1 MCTAVQLSKASDRQ
15 GTATAMASAAT
26 AKCSGTED
34 ALDGV
39 CSPISESMST
49 AIMYGVQG
57 FIVLALVAL
66 GVFLNDPK
74 GTRKQLTALMFKCR
88 MWMNKQ
94 QTGYA
99 AVATPQKKATTTVSG
114 GGRFGASGGRFGGS
128 SAKPGRAKRTT
139 PVQRAPS
146 DEDEEDS
153 DEPEPE
159 PEESSE
165 EEQLTASRRASREK
179 GRPLRLLALPRAW
192 SVAPLL
198 AGLPPL
204 VGAP

>member
-1 MCTAVQLSKASDRQ
+1 M
-15 GTATAMASAAT
+15 ATAAT
-26 AKCSGTED
+26 AKCSGSED

-74 GTRKQLTALMFKCR
+74 GTRMQLTALMFKCR

-179 GRPLRLLALPRAW
+179 GRASKPPPAKAKAKKAAAAPPRSSKPKRSARKKEP
-192 SVAPLL
+192 SSDEED
-198 AGLPPL
+198 G
-204 VGAP
+204 

>member
-1 MCTAVQLSKASDRQ
+1 
-15 GTATAMASAAT
+15 MASAAT

-74 GTRKQLTALMFKCR
+74 GTRMQLTALMFKCR

-114 GGRFGASGGRFGGS
+114 GGGRF
-128 SAKPGRAKRTT
+128 
-139 PVQRAPS
+139 
-146 DEDEEDS
+146 
-153 DEPEPE
+153 
-159 PEESSE
+159 
-165 EEQLTASRRASREK
+165 
-179 GRPLRLLALPRAW
+179 
-192 SVAPLL
+192 
-198 AGLPPL
+198 
-204 VGAP
+204 